1 MKPKL
6 PAIHFPVALI
16 ILLSLISSCTQ
27 DPANYDSLDPV
38 CFDTQV
44 LPLLQTSCGI
54 SGCHDGTEG
63 GFLSADYNSIMES
76 VKPNDPRG
84 SKLYRIIT
92 DINNDDM
99 MPPDQPLTRLQR
111 NIIQVWIG
119 QGAQET
125 ICSIEMVGNPV
136 AQIEN

>member
-1 MKPKL
+1 MKQKQ
-6 PAIHFPVALI
+6 PAFHFAATALI
-16 ILLSLISSCTQ
+16 ILLFLISSCTQ
-27 DPANYDSLDPV
+27 DPANYESFDPV
-38 CFDTQV
+38 CFNTQV

-84 SKLYRIIT
+84 SKLYNIIT
-92 DINNDDM
+92 DINNDEM
-99 MPPDQPLTRLQR
+99 MPPDQPLTQLQR
-111 NIIQVWIG
+111 NIIQIWIG

-125 ICSIEMVGNPV
+125 ICSIDTVE
-136 AQIEN
+136 IH